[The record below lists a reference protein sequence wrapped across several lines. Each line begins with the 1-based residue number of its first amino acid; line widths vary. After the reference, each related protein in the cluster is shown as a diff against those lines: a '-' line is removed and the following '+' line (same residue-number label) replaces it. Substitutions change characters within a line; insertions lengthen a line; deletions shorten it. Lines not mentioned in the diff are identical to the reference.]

1 MPHTN
6 RVCCKSGGIILLIK
20 TKFEKHISIIKKS
33 TNFIWCKVSKE
44 MLKAQND
51 LLLCGVYIPPEKSVY
66 FEN

>member
-1 MPHTN
+1 M
-6 RVCCKSGGIILLIK
+6 LIK